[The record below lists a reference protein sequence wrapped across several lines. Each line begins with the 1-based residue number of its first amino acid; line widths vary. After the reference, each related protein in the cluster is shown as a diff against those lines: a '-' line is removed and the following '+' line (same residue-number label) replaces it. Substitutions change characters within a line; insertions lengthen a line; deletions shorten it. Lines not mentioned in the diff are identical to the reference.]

1 MNSNRKIIIQA
12 LAFIIFSI
20 LLYREWYNPDA
31 RFLYIEFLCFSE
43 VLIEFGY
50 LFFNRKSINKDDR
63 SKEIVQILLYLI
75 IMVAVL
81 LISELKH

>member
-1 MNSNRKIIIQA
+1 MNLNKKIIIQA

-31 RFLYIEFLCFSE
+31 RFLYIEFLCFAE

-50 LFFNRKSINKDDR
+50 LFFNRKTIDKDGR

-75 IMVAVL
+75 IMVAII
-81 LISELKH
+81 LINELKH